1 MSQPSTPAPASP
13 TVLATRLSG
22 KRALVTGGTSGIGR
36 ATALRFAA
44 EGARVAVTGRR
55 VERLAETVA
64 SIRAAGGE
72 AYAIVADHTRA
83 EDNARTLAEAV
94 AALGGLDTLV
104 NAAGVIGNDTYLTP
118 RPSEWRRVLDVNVE
132 AVYQLTTAATP
143 HLVASGKTDRGASLV
158 NVSSVASLRPYP
170 NLLAYCTS
178 KAALDMMTQVAAI
191 ELAPHGVRA
200 NAVNPGVVV
209 SELHTITGSVAD
221 YPAFLERAKATHPL
235 GRPGK
240 PDDIA
245 ALIAFLASDDAAWI
259 TGGLYSIDG
268 GRALTSLR

>member
-1 MSQPSTPAPASP
+1 MSQPTAPSSP
-13 TVLATRLSG
+13 QLHATRLAG
-22 KRALVTGGTSGIGR
+22 KRALITGGTSGIGR

-55 VERLAETVA
+55 AERLAETVA
-64 SIRAAGGE
+64 IIRAAGGE
-72 AYAIVADHTRA
+72 AHAIVADHTQPA
-83 EDNARTLAEAV
+83 DNARAVAEAI
-94 AALGGLDTLV
+94 AALGGLDALV
-104 NAAGVIGNDTYLTP
+104 NAAGVIGNDGFLAP
-118 RPSEWRRVLDVNVE
+118 RAEEWRRVLDVNVE
-132 AVYQLTTAATP
+132 AVYQLTTAAVP
-143 HLVASGKTDRGASLV
+143 HLIEAAKSGRGATIA

-200 NAVNPGVVV
+200 NAVNPGVVI
-209 SELHTITGSVAD
+209 SELHTITGTVAD

-235 GRPGK
+235 GRPGT

-245 ALIAFLASDDAAWI
+245 ALIAFLASDDASWI
-259 TGGLYSIDG
+259 TGGLHSIDG